1 MNVPDH
7 PKSPSQ
13 SAQPA
18 ATPTTSARLPDL
30 EIKDAQLIFESAWL
44 ELEAEYKHSDL
55 RFPKELL
62 LLGGAPGAGKGTNT
76 AFIAKARG
84 LTCPPIVMS
93 SLLDSPEARRIK
105 DSGGMVGDRDVVGI
119 LLRHLLRPEFR
130 DGVILDGFPR
140 TKVQVECLKLLVDRM
155 HQLRRE
161 FYQTPLSIHF
171 RQPTI
176 HIMVLFVDEKESV
189 ARQLKR
195 GREIRAYNDEVKR
208 TGIGEALEIRP
219 TDYDEALAQRR
230 YRVFKE
236 QTWAALQSL
245 KEIFYYHFI
254 NAQGSINEVEQ
265 NILQELQYQSSLELD
280 PRTHDILRNL
290 PVASEIIVH
299 ARQEL
304 VRRLDSY
311 QFEHAELLSKV
322 AVFIEKKIMPIVL
335 RHALSGV
342 ALVNT
347 EDTTLED
354 SLALAMLIDI
364 FSERGFHAVVDLHRI
379 EVPEHV
385 DLATGQIKCR
395 VKKVFRIQIH
405 FQGSEIRRG

>member
-1 MNVPDH
+1 MPAD
-7 PKSPSQ
+7 STPSLPVTQ
-13 SAQPA
+13 NAVDKTA
-18 ATPTTSARLPDL
+18 KEGRLPDL
-30 EIKDAQLIFESAWL
+30 EIKDAQLIFEAAWK
-44 ELEAEYKHSDL
+44 ELETTHSRSEL

-93 SLLDSPEARRIK
+93 ALLDSPEARRIK
-105 DSGGMVGDRDVVGI
+105 DAGSMVGDREVVGI
-119 LLRHLLRPEFR
+119 LLKELLRPEYR

-140 TKVQVECLKLLVDRM
+140 TKVQVECLKHLVNKM

-161 FYQTPLSIHF
+161 FYHTPLSMHF

-195 GREIRAYNDEVKR
+195 GREILKYNEEVRR
-208 TGIGEALEIRP
+208 TGIGEIQEERA

-254 NAQGSINEVEQ
+254 NAQGQIAEVEL
-265 NILQELQYQSSLELD
+265 NILNELQYQSTLELD

-290 PVASEIIVH
+290 PVANEIIVH

-304 VRRLDSY
+304 VKRLDSY
-311 QFEHAELLSKV
+311 QFEHAELLSRV
-322 AVFIEKKIMPIVL
+322 VVFIEKKILPIVL
-335 RHALSGV
+335 RHAISGV

-347 EDTTLED
+347 EDSLLDDT
-354 SLALAMLIDI
+354 LALAMLIDV
-364 FSERGFHAVVDLHRI
+364 FSERGFHAAVDLHRI
-379 EVPEHV
+379 EIPEKF
-385 DLATGQIKCR
+385 DPTTGLIKCR
-395 VKKVFRIQIH
+395 VKKVYRIQIR